1 MGLGISPATARR
13 QFLRRYGTTFSAFQ
27 RARRL
32 AAALPGLRNGASVVQ
47 GQILAGFESSSGF
60 RAAFQKLFDTPA
72 SRSTSLVLLTAAW
85 LDTPLGTML
94 AVAHDQGIVT
104 LEFADGSAAVERSVL
119 RVRRAFTGPGGQLA
133 AVIPGE
139 HPHLRTLASELHEYF
154 MMGRRQFCVPL
165 CPRGT
170 SFQQRAWNYLRTIPY
185 AQTRSYRDEAAAIGA
200 PAAVRAVGRAN
211 GANPIA
217 ILIPCHRV
225 IAADGSLGGYGGG
238 LARKQWLLAHERRH
252 MAERS
257 A

>member
-1 MGLGISPATARR
+1 M
-13 QFLRRYGTTFSAFQ
+13 TFSAYQ

-32 AAALPGLRNGASVVQ
+32 GEALPGLRNGA
-47 GQILAGFESSSGF
+47 GAIEAQISAGFESSSGF
-60 RAAFQKLFDTPA
+60 RAAFARLFDAPV
-72 SRSTSLVLLTAAW
+72 SRSDSLLVLTATW
-85 LDTPLGTML
+85 IDTPLGTML
-94 AVAHDQGIVT
+94 AVAHDDGLAM
-104 LEFADGSAAVERSVL
+104 LEFADGSAAMERSML
-119 RVRRAFTGPGGQLA
+119 RVRRAFAGPNSPLA
-133 AVIPGE
+133 TVIPGE
-139 HPHLRTLASELHEYF
+139 HPHLRTLESELGEYF
-154 MMGRRQFCVPL
+154 MMGRRQFSVPL

-252 MAERS
+252 VAGQS
-257 A
+257 V